1 MRREK
6 WFVSLLICVL
16 AMCFMSVTAFAADT
30 AKVAEVNGKQYD
42 TLAGALAEA
51 KASDTVKL
59 LTDVTESVEITQD
72 ITLNLGG
79 HTLTSPSTAGNA
91 VVIVNSDVII
101 EDGNLTGGLR
111 CVVEIK
117 SGTQQQL
124 TLKGVTVTSA
134 NGAGGIWDFGTKS
147 SVTLTDCDVSGD
159 WFAITH
165 NGKTAGFTLTATNS
179 TITAIEGSVPGA
191 AAIYVSG
198 NSTNTAED
206 MHGMNTISLTGCTVT
221 GPTGIEG
228 KYTNMSLIDCD
239 ITATVDI
246 DYSQNSN
253 GSTGL
258 GFAVVSTDNSI
269 NGTTPSPQSSITI
282 NGGSYTGAIGL
293 SQFEDYKDNENF
305 KEATYV
311 VTSGTFSGDVSDYL
325 AEDADNVEYNTVLKA
340 PTCTVNGIG
349 KRITIVDGETTT
361 SYYVLPAAHKADEA
375 VKENEKEASCTES
388 GSYSSVVYCS
398 VCNEKLSSET
408 VNIPAKGHT
417 EPEKGVTVTAATC
430 AKDGSKSYTCVVCK
444 ENVTEVIPA
453 TGNHSWEDIK
463 YIEPTCTENGKAD
476 GQVCSVCGTVNPD
489 NMPIDLG
496 EVAPATGHK
505 WILNEEAEDYQAA
518 TCVTDGV
525 GTYTCSV
532 CHETKT
538 ETIPAT
544 GKHTEEVVAAKAADC
559 GNAGCTDGV
568 KCSVCGEILFG
579 CEEIPATGEHTEE
592 VVPGKAPTCK
602 DTGLTEGKKCSV
614 CGEVLVA
621 QEVIPVAPDAHTY
634 EVTVLKAA
642 TCTSTGVGKFV
653 CTACS
658 TYKYA
663 TIPVTHNWD
672 DGKVTTAATCTED
685 GVKTYTCT
693 SCSETK
699 TEIIPA
705 AGHAWNEGE
714 MTAEPTCGKDGEKTY
729 TCSVCSETKT
739 EAIPATGEHAY
750 EEGAI
755 DATCTEP
762 IMVGE
767 ICKVCGQIK
776 GELIPVGEPAG
787 HKYAEEVTKEA
798 TCVEDGEKTYTC
810 SVCDDSYT
818 EIIPA
823 TGKHTEKYVAAE
835 DSTCVDV
842 GYTEGLRCSV
852 CNEILFGCE
861 EIPATGEHTEEVVP
875 GKAPTCKDIGYTEG
889 KKCSVCGE
897 VLVAQE
903 EIPVDP
909 DAHTYELSATL
920 KAATCTTTG
929 IGKYVCTECGA
940 YKYTTIP
947 AAHSWNEGSVTIE
960 ATCGEDGE
968 KTYTCTVEGCGATKT
983 EVIPATG
990 EHNYQEKVVEATCT
1004 ANTKVG
1010 FVCSVC
1016 GAVDP
1021 DRETV
1026 EIPDTMIP
1034 HDYEE
1039 VVVAATCTEDG
1050 SITKTCKLCGDE
1062 VVEVLPAIGHK
1073 AGEPEYIDAT
1083 CTENGKE
1090 VVKCSVCGEI
1100 LEENDLGELD
1110 PATGHTEEIIPAV
1123 PATCGATGMTEGVKC
1138 SVCGEILVAQ
1148 EEIAIDENAHK
1159 YEVIALKEATCS
1171 ATGIGKY
1178 TCSICGD
1185 YYYGIIEKTEHSF
1198 NDEDSEVIK
1207 EPTCIETGILI
1218 VKCSV
1223 CNATEERPI
1232 EALGHDWSEEMTSE
1246 DSTYVY
1252 KECTRCHETEI
1263 IAWLGCEHETT
1274 ELQNAKEAT
1283 CTEAGYTG
1291 DEICTKCGETVKTG
1305 EEIPALG
1312 HTSAE
1317 AVRENEVAA
1326 TCTEAGS
1333 YDEVVYC
1340 SVCGEEI
1347 SRETK
1352 NVEAA
1357 GHTEEIVEGK
1367 AATCTEAGLTEGKKC
1382 SVCGETLV
1390 AQEEIP
1396 ALGHTEVTDEAVE
1409 ASCGSSGKTEG
1420 SHCSECGE
1428 IIVAQEIVPA
1438 TGRHAYESVINGDG
1452 SITYTCPDC
1461 GDTFTEAA
1469 A

>member
-59 LTDVTESVEITQD
+59 LTDVTESVKITQD

-79 HTLTSPSTAGNA
+79 HTLTSPSTANNA
-91 VVIVNSDVII
+91 VVIVNSAVII

-159 WFAITH
+159 YFAVYH
-165 NGKTAGFTLTATNS
+165 NGSTAGFTLTATDS
-179 TITAIEGSVPGA
+179 TITAIEGSVPDA

-198 NSTNTAED
+198 SSKNIAED
-206 MHGMNTISLTGCTVT
+206 RDGMNMISLTGCTVT

-246 DYSQNSN
+246 DYSQNN
-253 GSTGL
+253 DGSTAL

-375 VKENEKEASCTES
+375 VIEIEKEASCTES

-453 TGNHSWEDIK
+453 TGIHRWEDIK

-621 QEVIPVAPDAHTY
+621 QEA
-634 EVTVLKAA
+634 
-642 TCTSTGVGKFV
+642 
-653 CTACS
+653 
-658 TYKYA
+658 
-663 TIPVTHNWD
+663 
-672 DGKVTTAATCTED
+672 
-685 GVKTYTCT
+685 
-693 SCSETK
+693 
-699 TEIIPA
+699 
-705 AGHAWNEGE
+705 
-714 MTAEPTCGKDGEKTY
+714 
-729 TCSVCSETKT
+729 
-739 EAIPATGEHAY
+739 
-750 EEGAI
+750 
-755 DATCTEP
+755 
-762 IMVGE
+762 
-767 ICKVCGQIK
+767 
-776 GELIPVGEPAG
+776 
-787 HKYAEEVTKEA
+787 
-798 TCVEDGEKTYTC
+798 
-810 SVCDDSYT
+810 
-818 EIIPA
+818 
-823 TGKHTEKYVAAE
+823 
-835 DSTCVDV
+835 
-842 GYTEGLRCSV
+842 
-852 CNEILFGCE
+852 
-861 EIPATGEHTEEVVP
+861 
-875 GKAPTCKDIGYTEG
+875 
-889 KKCSVCGE
+889 
-897 VLVAQE
+897 
-903 EIPVDP
+903 IPVDP

-1198 NDEDSEVIK
+1198 NDEGSEVIK

-1263 IAWLGCEHETT
+1263 IAWLSCEHETT